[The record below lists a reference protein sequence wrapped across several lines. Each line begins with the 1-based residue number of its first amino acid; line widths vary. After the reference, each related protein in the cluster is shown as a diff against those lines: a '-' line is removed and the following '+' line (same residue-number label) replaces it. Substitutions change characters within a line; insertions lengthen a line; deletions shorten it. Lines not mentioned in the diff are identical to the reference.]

1 MIISFTINLGLY
13 FNVVCSNVLDTIRI
27 SIYLTTIIKTALKQK
42 NYREGELDEM
52 E

>member
-1 MIISFTINLGLY
+1 MLFTYILSIFHCGVSY
-13 FNVVCSNVLDTIRI
+13 VLDTIRI